1 VRAAG
6 EFLGNRCLPST
17 SPRFARV
24 PSLSG
29 KRERDLG
36 VAALL
41 LLLLA
46 SCAPKVPPP
55 DRLVVQKARFAD
67 LEGWASDG
75 QAAALAAFV
84 RSCPRL
90 EKEPDWAEACTG
102 ARAVPEGDD
111 AAARRFFETALTPVL
126 VTNHGEKEGLFTGYY
141 EPELAGCRERGP
153 SCSTPIYRRPPEL
166 VTVELG
172 RFRPSLKGERIA
184 GKVERGI
191 LVPYASRA
199 EIDKGALAGRNLELA
214 YAADPVELFFL
225 QVQGSGRLK
234 LPDGSVLRLAYDG
247 QNGHPYVP
255 IGRVLLDRG
264 ALERPVTMQSI
275 KAWLRGAPEKAP
287 GVLGENPSYVFFR
300 ELRGEGPVGTMG
312 VALTPGRSLA
322 VDRTFLPLGAPVWL
336 DTGTIRRLVVT
347 QDTGGAIRGPVRGDL
362 FWGAGP
368 EAEANAGAMQAKGRI
383 WLLVPAG
390 VAARLPV
397 S

>member
-1 VRAAG
+1 VSLRVPLPRRRG
-6 EFLGNRCLPST
+6 LPS
-17 SPRFARV
+17 
-24 PSLSG
+24 SLI
-29 KRERDLG
+29 
-36 VAALL
+36 AALL
-41 LLLLA
+41 VLLA

-55 DRLVVQKARFAD
+55 DRLVVEKARFAD
-67 LEGWASDG
+67 LEGWESDR
-75 QAAALAAFV
+75 QAAALAAFL
-84 RSCPRL
+84 RSCARL
-90 EKEPDWAEACTG
+90 AKEPEWEAACAG
-102 ARAVPEGDD
+102 ARAVPAGDD
-111 AAARRFFETALTPVL
+111 AAARRFLETALVPVL
-126 VTNHGEKEGLFTGYY
+126 VTNRGEKAGLFTGYY

-153 SCSTPIYRRPPEL
+153 ACATPIYRRPPEL

-191 LVPYASRA
+191 LVPYASRT
-199 EIDKGALAGRNLELA
+199 EIERGALAGRALELA
-214 YAADPVELFFL
+214 YAADPIELFFL
-225 QVQGSGRLK
+225 QIQGSGRLR
-234 LPDGSVLRLAYDG
+234 LPDGSMLRLGYDG

-255 IGRVLLDRG
+255 IGRVLLERG

-287 GVLGENPSYVFFR
+287 GVLEENPSYVFFR
-300 ELRGEGPVGTMG
+300 ELEGEGPVGSMG

-336 DTGTIRRLVVT
+336 DIGSIRRLVVA

-368 EAEANAGAMQAKGRI
+368 EAEAQAGAMQAKGRI
-383 WLLVPAG
+383 WLLVPPG

>member
-1 VRAAG
+1 MPLPPSRSLPRKRGRGASLVLAG
-6 EFLGNRCLPST
+6 
-17 SPRFARV
+17 
-24 PSLSG
+24 
-29 KRERDLG
+29 
-36 VAALL
+36 L

-46 SCAPKVPPP
+46 SCAPKPPPP
-55 DRLVVQKARFAD
+55 DRLVVEKARFAD
-67 LEGWASDG
+67 LAGWESDA

-84 RSCPRL
+84 RSCPLL
-90 EKEPDWAEACTG
+90 EKEPGWIEACAG
-102 ARAVPEGDD
+102 ARAVPAGDD
-111 AAARRFFETALTPVL
+111 ASARRFLETALTPVL

-141 EPELAGCRERGP
+141 EPELAGCRHKGP
-153 SCSTPIYRRPPEL
+153 GCATPIYRRPPEL
-166 VTVELG
+166 VMVELG

-184 GKVERGI
+184 GKVERGT

-199 EIDKGALAGRNLELA
+199 EIEQGALAGRALELA
-214 YAADPVELFFL
+214 YAADPIELFFL
-225 QVQGSGRLK
+225 QIQGSGRLK
-234 LPDGSVLRLAYDG
+234 LADGSVLRLGYDG

-275 KAWLRGAPEKAP
+275 KAWLRAAP
-287 GVLGENPSYVFFR
+287 GEAPAVLEANPSYVFFR
-300 ELRGEGPVGTMG
+300 ELEGEGPVGSMG

-322 VDRTFLPLGAPVWL
+322 VDRGFLPLGAPVWL
-336 DTGTIRRLVVT
+336 DTGDIRRLVVA

-368 EAEANAGAMQAKGRI
+368 EAEARAGAMQARGRI
-383 WLLVPAG
+383 WLLVPPG